1 MHEGFVDTQPLDE
14 DLKPP
19 AYSETSPVK
28 EFKPVSAIDEA
39 PEYNQPDAVTEVE
52 EAPVKIPT
60 KSKDQLESE
69 IKYKRQLVAR
79 QEESDDD
86 VEMYL
91 DDYEMAI
98 IKR

>member
-1 MHEGFVDTQPLDE
+1 M
-14 DLKPP
+14 
-19 AYSETSPVK
+19 
-28 EFKPVSAIDEA
+28 
-39 PEYNQPDAVTEVE
+39 TEVE